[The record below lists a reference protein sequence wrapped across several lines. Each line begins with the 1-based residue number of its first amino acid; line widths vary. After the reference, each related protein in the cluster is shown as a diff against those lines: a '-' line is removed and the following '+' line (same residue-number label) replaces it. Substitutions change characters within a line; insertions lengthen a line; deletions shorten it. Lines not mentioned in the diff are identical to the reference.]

1 MSEIIVKRIA
11 PWQLTS
17 AQIMQLHGAY
27 KARYG
32 DFVILFSAKDKVL
45 YVNQCMSNEDI
56 DRSLNVLNHEGE
68 AIYDEGSEVEPDI
81 DYMYDRYGES
91 VYFILMDAVKSLSE
105 ERLHKKAQE
114 IVPVVTETIEE
125 YRMGDECPAFPE
137 HLIYLVEDSGR
148 KLGHRTVH
156 NKVGM
161 GTEYVFY
168 LGYLM
173 GQGIITVND

>member
-27 KARYG
+27 KAQYG
-32 DFVILFSAKDKVL
+32 DFVILFSAKDKTL
-45 YVNQCMSNEDI
+45 YVNQCMPDEDI
-56 DRSLNVLNHEGE
+56 ERVLKVLNYEGE
-68 AIYDEGSEVEPDI
+68 AINDEGSEMEPDI
-81 DYMYDRYGES
+81 DYLYDRYGES
-91 VYFILMDAVKSLSE
+91 VYFILMDAVRRLNE

-114 IVPVVTETIEE
+114 LVPVVTETIEE

-137 HLIYLVEDSGR
+137 HLIYLVKDSGR

>member
-11 PWQLTS
+11 PWKLTS

-27 KARYG
+27 KAQYG
-32 DFVILFSAKDKVL
+32 DFVILFSAKDKTL
-45 YVNQCMSNEDI
+45 YVNQCMPDEDI
-56 DRSLNVLNHEGE
+56 ERVLKVLNYEGE

-81 DYMYDRYGES
+81 DYIYDRYGES
-91 VYFILMDAVKSLSE
+91 VYFILMDAVRRLNE

-114 IVPVVTETIEE
+114 IVPVVAETIEE
-125 YRMGDECPAFPE
+125 YRMGDECPTFPE
-137 HLIYLVEDSGR
+137 HLIYLVKDSGQ

-173 GQGIITVND
+173 GQGVIAIND

>member
-56 DRSLNVLNHEGE
+56 DRILNVLNHEGE

-161 GTEYVFY
+161 GKEYVFY

>member
-11 PWQLTS
+11 PWKLTS
-17 AQIMQLHGAY
+17 AQIMQLYGAY
-27 KARYG
+27 KAQYG
-32 DFVILFSAKDKVL
+32 DFVILFSAKDKTL
-45 YVNQCMSNEDI
+45 YVNQCMPDEDI
-56 DRSLNVLNHEGE
+56 ERVLKVLNYEGE

-81 DYMYDRYGES
+81 DYIYDRYGES

-105 ERLHKKAQE
+105 ERLHKKARE
-114 IVPVVTETIEE
+114 IVPVVAEIIEE
-125 YRMGDECPAFPE
+125 YRMGDECPTFPE
-137 HLIYLVEDSGR
+137 HLLYLVKDCGQ

-173 GQGIITVND
+173 GQRIITVND

>member
-56 DRSLNVLNHEGE
+56 DRILNVLNHEGE

-125 YRMGDECPAFPE
+125 YRMGDEYPAFPE

>member
-11 PWQLTS
+11 PCKLTS
-17 AQIMQLHGAY
+17 AQIMQLHGTY
-27 KARYG
+27 KAQYG
-32 DFVILFSAKDKVL
+32 DFVLLFSAKDKTL
-45 YVNQCMSNEDI
+45 YVNQCMPDEDI
-56 DRSLNVLNHEGE
+56 EKALKVLNYQGD

-114 IVPVVTETIEE
+114 IVPVVTETIEG
-125 YRMGDECPAFPE
+125 YRMGDECPTFPE
-137 HLIYLVEDSGR
+137 HLIYLVKDSGQ
-148 KLGHRTVH
+148 KLDRRTVH

>member
-56 DRSLNVLNHEGE
+56 DRILNVLNHEGE

>member
-56 DRSLNVLNHEGE
+56 DRILNVLNHEGE

-148 KLGHRTVH
+148 KLGLSLIH
-156 NKVGM
+156 
-161 GTEYVFY
+161 
-168 LGYLM
+168 
-173 GQGIITVND
+173 I

>member
-11 PWQLTS
+11 PWKLTS
-17 AQIMQLHGAY
+17 AQIMQLHGTY
-27 KARYG
+27 KAQYG
-32 DFVILFSAKDKVL
+32 DFVILFSIRDKTL
-45 YVNQCMSNEDI
+45 YVNQSMPDEDI
-56 DRSLNVLNHEGE
+56 ERVLKVLNYEGE

-81 DYMYDRYGES
+81 DYIYDRYGES
-91 VYFILMDAVKSLSE
+91 VYFILMDAVRRLNE

-114 IVPVVTETIEE
+114 IVPVVAETIEE
-125 YRMGDECPAFPE
+125 YRMGDECPTFPE
-137 HLIYLVEDSGR
+137 HLIYLVKDCGQ

-156 NKVGM
+156 NKVDM

-173 GQGIITVND
+173 GQGVIAVND

>member
-11 PWQLTS
+11 SCELTS
-17 AQIMQLHGAY
+17 AQIMQLHGTY
-27 KARYG
+27 KAKYG
-32 DFVILFSAKDKVL
+32 DFVMLFSAMDKTL
-45 YVNQCMSNEDI
+45 YVNQCMPDEDI
-56 DRSLNVLNHEGE
+56 KRALKVLNYEGE

-91 VYFILMDAVKSLSE
+91 VYFILMDAFRRLNE

-114 IVPVVTETIEE
+114 LVPVVAEIIKE
-125 YRMGDECPAFPE
+125 YRMGDECPTFPE
-137 HLIYLVEDSGR
+137 HLIYLVEDRGR

>member
-11 PWQLTS
+11 SWKLTS
-17 AQIMQLHGAY
+17 AQILQLHGRF
-27 KARYG
+27 KAQYG
-32 DFVILFSAKDKVL
+32 DFVILFSVKDKIL
-45 YVNQCMSNEDI
+45 YVNQCMPDDDI
-56 DRSLNVLNHEGE
+56 EKVLKVLNYEGE

-81 DYMYDRYGES
+81 DYLYDKYGKS
-91 VYFILMDAVKSLSE
+91 VYFILMDAAKRLSE
-105 ERLHKKAQE
+105 ERLLKKAQE
-114 IVPVVTETIEE
+114 IVPAVAEIIEE

-137 HLIYLVEDSGR
+137 HLVYLVKDSGQ
-148 KLGHRTVH
+148 KLDHRTVH

-173 GQGIITVND
+173 GKGWIKND

>member
-11 PWQLTS
+11 PWKLTS
-17 AQIMQLHGAY
+17 AQIMQLHGTY
-27 KARYG
+27 KAQYG
-32 DFVILFSAKDKVL
+32 DFVILFSIRDKTL
-45 YVNQCMSNEDI
+45 YVNQSMPDEDI
-56 DRSLNVLNHEGE
+56 ERVLKVLNYEGE

-81 DYMYDRYGES
+81 DYIYDRYGES
-91 VYFILMDAVKSLSE
+91 VYFILMDAVRRLNE

-114 IVPVVTETIEE
+114 IVPVVAETIEE
-125 YRMGDECPAFPE
+125 YRMGDECPTFPE
-137 HLIYLVEDSGR
+137 HLIYLVKDCGQ

-156 NKVGM
+156 NKVDM

-173 GQGIITVND
+173 GQGVITVND

>member
-11 PWQLTS
+11 PWKLTS

-27 KARYG
+27 KAQYG

-45 YVNQCMSNEDI
+45 YVNQCMPDGDI
-56 DRSLNVLNHEGE
+56 ERVLKVLNYEGE

-81 DYMYDRYGES
+81 DYLYDRYGES
-91 VYFILMDAVKSLSE
+91 VYFILMDA

-148 KLGHRTVH
+148 KLGRRTVH

>member
-11 PWQLTS
+11 PWKLTS

-32 DFVILFSAKDKVL
+32 DFVILFSAKDKTL
-45 YVNQCMSNEDI
+45 YVNQCIPEEDI
-56 DRSLNVLNHEGE
+56 ERALKVLNYEGE

-81 DYMYDRYGES
+81 DYMYDRYGPS

-114 IVPVVTETIEE
+114 IVPAVAEIIEE
-125 YRMGDECPAFPE
+125 YRMGDECPPFPE
-137 HLIYLVEDSGR
+137 HLIYLVKDSGQ

-173 GQGIITVND
+173 GQGIITAND

>member
-11 PWQLTS
+11 PWKLTS
-17 AQIMQLHGAY
+17 AQIIQLHGTY
-27 KARYG
+27 KAQYG
-32 DFVILFSAKDKVL
+32 DFVILFSIRDKTL
-45 YVNQCMSNEDI
+45 YVNQSMPDEDI
-56 DRSLNVLNHEGE
+56 ERVLKVLNYEGE

-81 DYMYDRYGES
+81 DYLYDRYGES
-91 VYFILMDAVKSLSE
+91 VYFILMDAVRRLNE

-114 IVPVVTETIEE
+114 IVPVVAEIIEE
-125 YRMGDECPAFPE
+125 YRMGDKCPTFPE
-137 HLIYLVEDSGR
+137 HLIYLIKDCGQ

-156 NKVGM
+156 NKVDM

-173 GQGIITVND
+173 GQGVIAVDN

>member
-1 MSEIIVKRIA
+1 M
-11 PWQLTS
+11 
-17 AQIMQLHGAY
+17 
-27 KARYG
+27 
-32 DFVILFSAKDKVL
+32 FSAKDKVL

-56 DRSLNVLNHEGE
+56 DRILNVLNHEGE

-137 HLIYLVEDSGR
+137 HLIYLVEDSVR